1 MDGDGKGEG
10 FDGGDAVVRRGERR
24 IRRER
29 RFKTRRE
36 RMESVVGSLWVE
48 LELLSQEGV
57 EAGDG
62 DGGGFRW
69 KWVVEKEE
77 K

>member
-1 MDGDGKGEG
+1 
-10 FDGGDAVVRRGERR
+10 
-24 IRRER
+24 
-29 RFKTRRE
+29 
-36 RMESVVGSLWVE
+36 MESVVGSLWVE

-62 DGGGFRW
+62 GGSRW